1 MVPEQVK
8 QARHRRWLG
17 IAMVAWLPACLG
29 GCYLTSVS
37 AGHLALMADRRP
49 IEAVVA
55 DADTEAGLRERL
67 QYVSEARSFASYG
80 LALPDNG
87 SFTTYVALDRPYV
100 AWNVFAAPEFSTE
113 PRRWCFLVAG
123 CVSYRGY
130 FAERQAVEY
139 ARQLAARGWD
149 VHVSPVAA
157 YSTLGHF
164 DDPVLSSV
172 LGYGDVELAG
182 LIFHELAHQVVYVPD
197 DSAFNEAFATA
208 VQIEG
213 VKRWLD
219 GLDRSEDLV
228 DFLEGRR
235 RLLEVAGLMQ
245 ETRQRLASI
254 YAAGGSTTTLREAKA
269 AEFARMQSAYEAMSQ
284 SWERG
289 PTYRGLVMGQFNN
302 ARLAAVATYHECLP
316 GFQRLLG
323 ELDGYLQGFYR
334 AVRRLGRQPA
344 EARRRVVCVN

>member
-1 MVPEQVK
+1 MLPEQVK
-8 QARHRRWLG
+8 HARHRCWLG
-17 IAMVAWLPACLG
+17 IFMALWLPVCLG
-29 GCYLTSVS
+29 GCYLTGVS

-49 IEAVVA
+49 IDAIVA

-67 QYVSEARSFASYG
+67 QYVREARSFASYG

-113 PRRWCFLVAG
+113 PREWCFVVAG

-130 FAERQAVEY
+130 FSERQAVEY

-182 LIFHELAHQVVYVPD
+182 LIFHELAHQVVYVPG

-208 VQIEG
+208 VEIEG

-219 GLDRSEDLV
+219 GLGRFEDLV

-235 RLLEVAGLMQ
+235 RLLAVAGLMR

-254 YAAGGSTTTLREAKA
+254 YDAAGSTAALREAKA
-269 AEFARMQSAYEAMSQ
+269 GEFARMQTAYQIMSQ
-284 SWERG
+284 SWDRG
-289 PTYRGLVMGQFNN
+289 PTFRGLVMGQFNN
-302 ARLAAVATYHECLP
+302 ARLAAAATYHECLP

-334 AVRRLGRQPA
+334 AVRRLGRLTA
-344 EARRRVVCVN
+344 EERRRVVCIN

>member
-1 MVPEQVK
+1 M
-8 QARHRRWLG
+8 AL
-17 IAMVAWLPACLG
+17 WLPVCLG
-29 GCYLTSVS
+29 GCYLTGVS

-49 IEAVVA
+49 IDAIVA

-67 QYVSEARSFASYG
+67 QYVREARSFASYG

-113 PRRWCFLVAG
+113 PREWCFVVAG

-130 FAERQAVEY
+130 FSERQAVEY

-182 LIFHELAHQVVYVPD
+182 LIFHELAHQVVYVSG

-208 VQIEG
+208 VEIEG

-219 GLDRSEDLV
+219 GLGRFEDLV

-235 RLLEVAGLMQ
+235 RLLAVAGLMR

-254 YAAGGSTTTLREAKA
+254 YDAAGSTAALREAKA
-269 AEFARMQSAYEAMSQ
+269 GEFARMQTAYQIMSQ
-284 SWERG
+284 SWDRG
-289 PTYRGLVMGQFNN
+289 PTFRGLVMGQFNN
-302 ARLAAVATYHECLP
+302 ARLAAAATYHECLP

-323 ELDGYLQGFYR
+323 EFDGYLQGFYR
-334 AVRRLGRQPA
+334 AVRRLGRLTA
-344 EARRRVVCVN
+344 EERRRVVCIN